1 MSQVNLIKS
10 IVLFCFSA
18 IAGLAALIY
27 GYYYQNAMN
36 LFYIGIIGPMY
47 ALNIRSLTQLI
58 SQVSYLQY
66 TTQIL

>member
-18 IAGLAALIY
+18 IAGLGALIY

-66 TTQIL
+66 TT